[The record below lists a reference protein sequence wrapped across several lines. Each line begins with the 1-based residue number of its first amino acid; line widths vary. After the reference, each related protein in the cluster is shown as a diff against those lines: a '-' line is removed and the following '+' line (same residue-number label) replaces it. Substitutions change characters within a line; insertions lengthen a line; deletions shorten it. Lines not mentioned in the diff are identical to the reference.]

1 MLVTGASPIIKDED
15 EPAVAITLKDFQA
28 FAQDRISEGIAHPEQ
43 LHDRVEEV
51 LDFAVANESSMDAE
65 ANAYLSN
72 LMDTIASLY
81 ERAMGNLA
89 DSPDKRKILRSIA
102 VVRRKH
108 HKAETFLKRLG
119 MPYPVPIPIVE
130 AARPIFLDAQQ
141 SVLDLLWDA
150 TQQSQQG
157 AAQFATLGLF
167 YWTVDELTA
176 AFYLAER
183 RYTTQAYGHLRT
195 VHDLLEKAELFFH
208 QPTWADVWAS
218 GDKKKIRVEL
228 SPGAIRRKL
237 GRPKF
242 DPVYGFFTELG
253 THGTWEALRKRV
265 TQTGKK
271 EDRAQV
277 AMRIGGTP
285 WDSEVEMAVGGC
297 IFTVF
302 STLLSIAM
310 VYDAR
315 LHRREVAAI
324 LRARF
329 EQAREFLH
337 EHFLEPRK
345 RKGIDTSALTETL
358 RKLTLGLE
366 AIESAVKVSN

>member
-1 MLVTGASPIIKDED
+1 
-15 EPAVAITLKDFQA
+15 VAIALKDFQA
-28 FAQDRISEGIAHPEQ
+28 FAQERIGEGIAHPEQ
-43 LHDRVEEV
+43 LRDKVKEI

-65 ANAYLSN
+65 ANAYFN
-72 LMDTIASLY
+72 NFMDTIASLF
-81 ERAMGNLA
+81 ERETGKLA
-89 DSPDKRKILRSIA
+89 DSPEKRKMLRLIA
-102 VVRRKH
+102 GVKRKH

-119 MPYPVPIPIVE
+119 MPYPVPIPIIE

-150 TQQSQQG
+150 TQHSQQG
-157 AAQFATLGLF
+157 PAQFATLGLL

-208 QPTWADVWAS
+208 QPALAEVWAS
-218 GDKKKIRVEL
+218 GDKKKILEEL

-242 DPVYGFFTELG
+242 DPVYGLFTELG

-271 EDRAQV
+271 EDRTQV

-285 WDSEVEMAVGGC
+285 WDSEAEMAVVCC

-302 STLLSIAM
+302 STLFLIAK

-315 LHRREVAAI
+315 LHRQEAAAI
-324 LRARF
+324 LRAIF
-329 EQAREFLH
+329 EQAREFLQS
-337 EHFLEPRK
+337 HFLEPRK
-345 RKGIDTSALTETL
+345 KQGIDTSALTETL
-358 RKLTLGLE
+358 RKLALELE
-366 AIESAVKVSN
+366 AIENIAPHGNPVFM

>member
-1 MLVTGASPIIKDED
+1 
-15 EPAVAITLKDFQA
+15 
-28 FAQDRISEGIAHPEQ
+28 
-43 LHDRVEEV
+43 
-51 LDFAVANESSMDAE
+51 
-65 ANAYLSN
+65 
-72 LMDTIASLY
+72 MDTVASLF
-81 ERAMGNLA
+81 EREISNLA
-89 DSPDKRKILRSIA
+89 DSPDKRKMLRLIA
-102 VVRRKH
+102 GVKRKH

-119 MPYPVPIPIVE
+119 MPYPIPIPIVE

-157 AAQFATLGLF
+157 VAQFATLGLF
-167 YWTVDELTA
+167 YWTVDELTT

-208 QPTWADVWAS
+208 QPEWADVWAS
-218 GDKKKIRVEL
+218 DDKKKILQEL

-271 EDRAQV
+271 HNQAQV

-285 WDSEVEMAVGGC
+285 WDSEVEMAVVGC
-297 IFTVF
+297 IFAVF
-302 STLLSIAM
+302 SNLLSIAK

-315 LHRREVAAI
+315 LHRRETVAI

-329 EQAREFLH
+329 EQVRELLH
-337 EHFLEPRK
+337 KHFLEPRK
-345 RKGIDTSALTETL
+345 REGIDTSALTETL
-358 RKLTLGLE
+358 RNLTLGLE
-366 AIESAVKVSN
+366 AIENPVKASN

>member
-1 MLVTGASPIIKDED
+1 M
-15 EPAVAITLKDFQA
+15 AITFKDFQK
-28 FAQDRISEGIAHPEQ
+28 FAQERISEGIAHPEQ
-43 LHDRVEEV
+43 FHDKIKEV

-65 ANAYLSN
+65 ANAYFDN
-72 LMDTIASLY
+72 LMDTLASQF
-81 ERAMGNLA
+81 EQQISNLA
-89 DSPDKRKILRSIA
+89 DSPDKRKMLRLVA
-102 VVRRKH
+102 GVKRKH

-157 AAQFATLGLF
+157 VAQFATLGLL

-208 QPTWADVWAS
+208 QPAWADVWAS
-218 GDKKKIRVEL
+218 GDKKKILVEL
-228 SPGAIRRKL
+228 SPGAIRKKL

-242 DPVYGFFTELG
+242 DPVYGFFSELG

-265 TQTGKK
+265 TQTGKS
-271 EDRAQV
+271 EDRTQV

-285 WDSEVEMAVGGC
+285 WDSEVDMVVVGC

-302 STLLSIAM
+302 STLLLIAK

-315 LHRREVAAI
+315 LHRGETAAI

-329 EQAREFLH
+329 EQEREFLND
-337 EHFLEPRK
+337 HFLEPRK
-345 RKGIDTSALTETL
+345 REGIDTSALTETL
-358 RKLTLGLE
+358 RNLALGLE
-366 AIESAVKVSN
+366 AIEGTVKVSN

>member
-1 MLVTGASPIIKDED
+1 
-15 EPAVAITLKDFQA
+15 
-28 FAQDRISEGIAHPEQ
+28 
-43 LHDRVEEV
+43 
-51 LDFAVANESSMDAE
+51 
-65 ANAYLSN
+65 
-72 LMDTIASLY
+72 
-81 ERAMGNLA
+81 
-89 DSPDKRKILRSIA
+89 
-102 VVRRKH
+102 
-108 HKAETFLKRLG
+108 
-119 MPYPVPIPIVE
+119 
-130 AARPIFLDAQQ
+130 
-141 SVLDLLWDA
+141 LL
-150 TQQSQQG
+150 
-157 AAQFATLGLF
+157 

-183 RYTTQAYGHLRT
+183 KYTTQADGHLRT

-208 QPTWADVWAS
+208 QPAWADVWAG
-218 GDKKKIRVEL
+218 GDKKRILAEL
-228 SPGAIRRKL
+228 SPGGIRKKL

-285 WDSEVEMAVGGC
+285 WDSEVEMVVVGC

-302 STLLSIAM
+302 STLLLIVK

-315 LHRREVAAI
+315 LHRREATAI

-329 EQAREFLH
+329 EQAREFLR
-337 EHFLEPRK
+337 EHFLDPQERE
-345 RKGIDTSALTETL
+345 GIDTSALTETL
-358 RKLTLGLE
+358 RKLTLELE
-366 AIESAVKVSN
+366 AIERTGKVSN

>member
-1 MLVTGASPIIKDED
+1 M
-15 EPAVAITLKDFQA
+15 AITLKDFQA
-28 FAQDRISEGIAHPEQ
+28 FAQERISEGIAHPEQ
-43 LHDRVEEV
+43 FRDKFKEV

-65 ANAYLSN
+65 ANAYFNDLT
-72 LMDTIASLY
+72 DRIASLF
-81 ERAMGNLA
+81 ERATDNLA
-89 DSPDKRKILRSIA
+89 DSPDKRRMLRLIA
-102 VVRRKH
+102 GVKRKH

-130 AARPIFLDAQQ
+130 AARPVFLDAQQ

-150 TQQSQQG
+150 TRKPQHG
-157 AAQFATLGLF
+157 VAQFATLGLL

-195 VHDLLEKAELFFH
+195 VHDLLEKAELFFQ
-208 QPTWADVWAS
+208 QPQWADIWAS
-218 GDKKKIRVEL
+218 GDKKKILEEL

-242 DPVYGFFTELG
+242 DPVYGFLTELG

-271 EDRAQV
+271 EDRVQV

-285 WDSEVEMAVGGC
+285 WDREVDMTVVGC
-297 IFTVF
+297 ILTVF
-302 STLLSIAM
+302 STLLSI
-310 VYDAR
+310 VKIYDAR
-315 LHRREVAAI
+315 LHQREAVAI
-324 LRARF
+324 VRARF
-329 EQAREFLH
+329 EQQSEFLH

-345 RKGIDTSALTETL
+345 KEDIDTSALAETL
-358 RKLTLGLE
+358 RKLTLRLE
-366 AIESAVKVSN
+366 AIESIVKASN

>member
-1 MLVTGASPIIKDED
+1 
-15 EPAVAITLKDFQA
+15 VAITLKDFQA
-28 FAQDRISEGIAHPEQ
+28 FAQERISEGIAHPEQ
-43 LHDRVEEV
+43 FRDKVKEV

-65 ANAYLSN
+65 ANAYFN
-72 LMDTIASLY
+72 NFMDTIASLF
-81 ERAMGNLA
+81 ERGMGNLA
-89 DSPDKRKILRSIA
+89 DSPDKRKVLRLIA
-102 VVRRKH
+102 GVRRKH

-119 MPYPVPIPIVE
+119 MPYPVPTPIVE

-150 TQQSQQG
+150 TQQSQHG
-157 AAQFATLGLF
+157 VAQFATLGLL

-208 QPTWADVWAS
+208 QPAWADVWAS
-218 GDKKKIRVEL
+218 GDKKKILEEL
-228 SPGAIRRKL
+228 SPRAIRRKL

-285 WDSEVEMAVGGC
+285 WDSEVEMAVVGC

-302 STLLSIAM
+302 STLLSIAK

-315 LHRREVAAI
+315 LHRREAAAI

-337 EHFLEPRK
+337 EHFLESRK
-345 RKGIDTSALTETL
+345 REGIDTSALTETL

-366 AIESAVKVSN
+366 AIESRVEVSN